1 MENTIF
7 WQTTQAFFTTF
18 IEKQYYKTYL
28 TGVQWTLL
36 LTLIA
41 TIVGLAIGI
50 LIAVIQVMKLPSQF
64 SILEK
69 VLKGIAKVYIDLLR
83 GTPAILQVSFIWFVI
98 LANSPLPKV
107 VVGGISFGINSS
119 AYMAELIRA
128 GIQGI
133 DKGQMEAGR
142 SLGLS
147 YVKTMRYII
156 MPQAFKNML
165 PAFVSEF
172 IILIKETAVVGMIG
186 GMDITRAGNI
196 MIANTGNALIPLTIV
211 ALTYLVLTGVLTKVM
226 RIVEKRTQIS
236 R

>member
-1 MENTIF
+1 METSIF
-7 WQTTQAFFTTF
+7 WSTTKAFFSAF
-18 IEKQYYKTYL
+18 VEKQYYMTYL
-28 TGVQWTLL
+28 RGLEWTLL

-41 TIVGLAIGI
+41 TIVGLGIGI
-50 LIAVIQVMKLPSQF
+50 LLAIIQVMQLPAKF
-64 SILEK
+64 ALIDK
-69 VLKGIAKVYIDLLR
+69 VLKRAAKIYIDLLR
-83 GTPAILQVSFIWFVI
+83 GTPAIVQVSIIWFVI

-133 DKGQMEAGR
+133 ERGQMEAGR

-147 YVKTMRYII
+147 YIDTMRYII
-156 MPQAFKNML
+156 MPQAFKHML

-172 IILIKETAVVGMIG
+172 IVLIKETAVVGMIG
-186 GMDITRAGNI
+186 GMDIMKAGNI
-196 MIANTGNALIPLTIV
+196 MIANTGNALIPLAIV
-211 ALTYLVLTGVLTKVM
+211 ALTYLVLTGIFTKIM
-226 RIVEKRTQIS
+226 RSVERRIHKS